1 MCTWAGGSPK
11 RSTARGEE
19 EAAGAGREETRNR
32 RLAAT
37 RVQRKGTEM
46 EAPACAE
53 GAHVEWKA
61 GRADQV
67 AGLRRHRKE
76 LS

>member
-53 GAHVEWKA
+53 GAHAEWKA
-61 GRADQV
+61 G
-67 AGLRRHRKE
+67 
-76 LS
+76 